1 MSVLELLCVMLAS
14 KAVLNVKI
22 NLPNIKD
29 DKFKKDIIQK
39 IDQMRV
45 DAVKYRDKVLDVV
58 NEKISK

>member
-1 MSVLELLCVMLAS
+1 MLAS